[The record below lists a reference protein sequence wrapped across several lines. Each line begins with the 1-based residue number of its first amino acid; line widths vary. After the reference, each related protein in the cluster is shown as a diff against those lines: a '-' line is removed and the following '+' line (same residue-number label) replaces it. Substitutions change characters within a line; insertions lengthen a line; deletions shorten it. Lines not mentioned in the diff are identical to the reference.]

1 MRIPTGNF
9 GNVTPQSNPTRVDV
23 SNAGAIGN
31 AVAGLGQSL
40 GQATEDVKRTQ
51 DKADLAATQAILT
64 DLDAKASDRWE
75 NPETGALVTRQGFKS
90 SGVGQDMDKLDS
102 GDYDQARAKV
112 PESQLQYFDAQW
124 KAGQI
129 RRMSTYNSFE
139 RSQTDQAQRQ
149 QLDATVKSS
158 VEQESSAFDNP
169 AAAALIRGAREHSI
183 ELYGQAQGWSVDQ
196 ITQAV
201 SEADQQAMDQRAR
214 NYAVTNPQGWLAG
227 DFPTKESGGMDMR
240 AIGIVESDGNH
251 FSADGNVIQG
261 PVTKSGDRAQ
271 GQYQLMPETGK
282 ELAAKRG
289 VEYNPNDP
297 EQHAQLAK
305 DYVGELYSKYG
316 SETLTGAAYNW
327 GQGNVDKLIAKIGDP
342 RKGEVSQA
350 EFIKNLPAETRGWL
364 ARYNKNKTGLDPV
377 AVDKIDSIAESK
389 IREQRTNLRQ
399 QIDPILNNTMAQLY
413 NGEVPDAM
421 PDKATINFA
430 YGEQGGQMIK
440 QLDIAINSAKKF
452 QAIQYLDPVRQQ
464 AELAQLKPQAN
475 DPDYALKLDAYGKIG
490 ALVQKS
496 NTVIK
501 AQRDSRRFNDAVL
514 MGEKLD
520 PADKAMQGAADTTQ
534 PAQFFRINDASTHDG
549 IVQQVAQTGI
559 IPSQVTTQL
568 AAVSRA
574 RSPDVVNQGAQLFD
588 RLYNA
593 DPASVGSMPKDMQ
606 SFYLTVKQ
614 LSDAGMSPESAV
626 EHAQN
631 VTYNQ
636 TDAFKQQLAS
646 TQGTKDYKKERG
658 SAMDSAVSKMSGFFS
673 WGGPSADD
681 TNPETVRF
689 RNDYQSLYDINY
701 RSSGGNADVAKKM
714 TNQQIA
720 RTWSISEVNG
730 DAKLMKYAPE
740 ALYNYGPS
748 GWQAEQWK
756 AEKEQLMYGDRKETI
771 TTSPTQLGITSGS
784 APAAQTTI
792 PKSSIGGEL
801 EITPDVLTASN
812 GDYAIMVRTKDK
824 DGIEGVQ
831 PYYDKTGRPM
841 RWKPSLE
848 DWAPYQKSQKE
859 REQQAQEEL
868 SRGQEIR
875 GFKDKHRALD
885 QQYERLHNER
895 MDRVKNYFSWSTD

>member
-9 GNVTPQSNPTRVDV
+9 GNVTPEALSGRVGLSNVGAVGNALAGVGAAVNDV
-23 SNAGAIGN
+23 S
-31 AVAGLGQSL
+31 
-40 GQATEDVKRTQ
+40 DVIQRERK
-51 DKADLAATQAILT
+51 KADLAATQAALT
-64 DLDAKASDRWE
+64 DLEAKSNDRWE
-75 NPETGALVTRQGFKS
+75 NPETGALVTRQGFNS
-90 SGVGQDMDKLDS
+90 TGVGLDMDKLDS
-102 GDYDQARAKV
+102 SDYDEARKKV
-112 PESQLQYFDAQW
+112 PEGQLTYFDAQW
-124 KAGQI
+124 KAAQV
-129 RRMSTYNSFE
+129 RRMSTYSSFE
-139 RSQTDQAQRQ
+139 RSQTAQAQQ
-149 QLDATVKSS
+149 GQFDTTVKSS
-158 VEQESSAFDNP
+158 VQQEADAFDNP
-169 AAAALIRGAREHSI
+169 DAAALIRGARKHSI
-183 ELYGQAQGWSVDQ
+183 ELYGQSQGWSSEQ
-196 ITQAV
+196 ITQA
-201 SEADQQAMDQRAR
+201 SYEADQRAMEQRAQ
-214 NYAVTNPQGWLAG
+214 NYAVTNPTGWLSG

-240 AIGIVESDGNH
+240 AIGIVESGGKH
-251 FSADGNVIQG
+251 FSADGSVTQG

-271 GQYQLMPETGK
+271 GQYQLMPDTGK

-289 VEYNPNDP
+289 VEYNPSDP

-316 SETLTGAAYNW
+316 SEMLTGAAYNW
-327 GQGNVDKLIAKIGDP
+327 GQGNVDKLISKIGDP

-364 ARYNKNKTGLDPV
+364 SRYNKNKTGLDPV

-389 IREQRTNLRQ
+389 ILEQRTNLRQ
-399 QIDPILNNTMAQLY
+399 QIDPILNNTMTQLY
-413 NGEVPDAM
+413 NGDVPDAM

-430 YGEQGGQMIK
+430 YGEHGGQMVK
-440 QLDIAINSAKKF
+440 QLDIAITSAKKF

-490 ALVQKS
+490 ALVQRS
-496 NTVIK
+496 NTTIQ

-520 PADKAMQGAADTTQ
+520 PSDKAMQGAADTTQ
-534 PAQFFRINDASTHDG
+534 PAQYFRINDASTHDG

-646 TQGTKDYKKERG
+646 TQGTKDYKKDRS

-681 TNPETVRF
+681 TNPDTVRF

-720 RTWSISEVNG
+720 RTWSISDVNG

-756 AEKEQLMYGDRKETI
+756 SEKEQLMYGDRKETI
-771 TTSPTQLGITSGS
+771 TTSPTALGITSGN
-784 APAAQTTI
+784 APPTKTTV

-831 PYYDKTGRPM
+831 PYYDKAGRPM

-848 DWAPYQKSQKE
+848 DWEPYQKSQKE
-859 REQQAQEEL
+859 REQQAQDEL

>member
-1 MRIPTGNF
+1 M
-9 GNVTPQSNPTRVDV
+9 
-23 SNAGAIGN
+23 
-31 AVAGLGQSL
+31 
-40 GQATEDVKRTQ
+40 KRTQ

-64 DLDAKASDRWE
+64 DLDAKAGDRWE

-112 PESQLQYFDAQW
+112 PESQRQYFDAQW

-129 RRMSTYNSFE
+129 QRLSTYNTFE
-139 RSQTDQAQRQ
+139 RAQTADAQQ
-149 QLDATVKSS
+149 KQFDTTVKSA
-158 VEQESSAFDNP
+158 VQREASAYDDP
-169 AAAALIRGAREHSI
+169 QAAALARGARKHSI
-183 ELYGQAQGWSVDQ
+183 ELYGQSQGWSQEQ

-201 SEADQQAMDQRAR
+201 SDADLQAVEQRAQ

-227 DFPTKESGGMDMR
+227 DFQTKESGGMDMR
-240 AIGIVESDGNH
+240 AIGIVESGGKH
-251 FSADGNVIQG
+251 FSADGSVIQG

-271 GQYQLMPETGK
+271 GQYQLMPDTGK

-289 VEYNPNDP
+289 IEYDPSDP

-305 DYVGELYSKYG
+305 DYVSELYSKYG

-327 GQGNVDKLIAKIGDP
+327 GQGNVDKLISKIGDP
-342 RKGEVSQA
+342 RKGELSQA
-350 EFIKNLPAETRGWL
+350 EFIKNLPAQTRGWL
-364 ARYNKNKTGLDPV
+364 ARYNKNKTGMDPV
-377 AVDKIDSIAESK
+377 AVYKIDKMAQSTIDD
-389 IREQRTNLRQ
+389 QRKTLKDKV
-399 QIDPILNNTMAQLY
+399 DPILNNTLAQLY

-430 YGEQGGQMIK
+430 YGERGGQMVK
-440 QLDIAINSAKKF
+440 QLDIAITSAKKF

-496 NTVIK
+496 NTAIQ

-534 PAQFFRINDASTHDG
+534 PAQYFRINDAATHDG

-614 LSDAGMSPESAV
+614 LSDAGMTSA
-626 EHAQN
+626 EAIDHAQN
-631 VTYNQ
+631 ATYNQ
-636 TDAFKQQLAS
+636 TDAFKQQLSS
-646 TQGTKDYKKERG
+646 TQGTKEYKKDRS

-681 TNPETVRF
+681 NNPDAVTF
-689 RNDYQSLYDINY
+689 RNDYQVAYDLNY
-701 RSSGGNADVAKKM
+701 RISGGNAEVAKKL
-714 TNQQIA
+714 TNQQIM
-720 RTWSISEVNG
+720 RNWSISEVNG
-730 DAKLMKYAPE
+730 GAKLMKYAPE
-740 ALYNYGPS
+740 ALYNFGPA

-801 EITPDVLTASN
+801 EIVADLDTPRTK
-812 GDYAIMVRTKDK
+812 DYAIVVQSK
-824 DGIEGVQ
+824 DGL
-831 PYYDKTGRPM
+831 PRAFYDKTGRPM
-841 RWKPSLE
+841 RWKPELE
-848 DWAPYQKSQKE
+848 DWEPYKKMQQE
-859 REQQAQEEL
+859 RAQRDQEEL
-868 SRGQEIR
+868 SRGQEVR

-885 QQYERLHNER
+885 RQYERLHNER
-895 MDRVKNYFSWSTD
+895 IDRVKNYFSWSTE